1 MSIIMDFLS
10 KRYFVV
16 EVAGENSNIKSLE
29 LGCVQGSILGPKLFN
44 LYMKDVCNN
53 VNEKHITTY
62 ADDSYVLI
70 KGQMEDLQNEV
81 KTTITQHLR
90 YLNKMGMV
98 TNLSKTE
105 AAVFS
110 HGLKEE
116 LTIDIGGEKFR
127 TGKEM
132 KVLGITFDDK
142 LSWNPHVEKVIGKA
156 KKLNSA
162 LSFIRKNLQK
172 TSS

>member
-1 MSIIMDFLS
+1 MDFLS
-10 KRYFVV
+10 ERYFVV

-44 LYMKDVCNN
+44 LYMKDVCKN

-70 KGQMEDLQNEV
+70 KGQMENLQNKV

-90 YLNKMGMV
+90 CLNKMGMV

-105 AAVFS
+105 AVVFS

-116 LTIDIGGEKFR
+116 LTIDIGGETFR

-142 LSWNPHVEKVIGKA
+142 LSWIPHVEKVIGKA
-156 KKLNSA
+156 KKLNFMTNSMH
-162 LSFIRKNLQK
+162 KPK
-172 TSS
+172 